1 MDMMNPG
8 KSVSL
13 ALVTMIVT
21 ILSVPSW
28 AKAPAID
35 PAAVETLDS
44 MTSYMSTLQKF
55 SVHTDNTLESLLD
68 NGQRI
73 DFDISAGMVV
83 RRPNKIHTERV
94 GEETEQSFF
103 YDGES
108 LTMLVETDAD
118 IMYASVPAPATIEE
132 MIDFAREDLGIIL
145 PVSDLVYRN
154 AQSIIMK
161 GVTSAVVVG
170 ETVIGDMTCRHLAFR
185 RPDID
190 IQVWIA
196 TDGPPLPCKYVVT
209 DTSSPSNVSIVSVMS
224 NWNLSPVAT
233 DAMFR
238 YIPAERAK
246 SIPFLPLESGSDR

>member
-1 MDMMNPG
+1 MDMINPR
-8 KSVSL
+8 KSVSF
-13 ALVTMIVT
+13 AMVAIVFS
-21 ILSVPSW
+21 ICSVASW

-35 PAAVETLDS
+35 PAAVETLKS

-68 NGQRI
+68 NEQRI
-73 DFDISAGMVV
+73 DFDISAGMVI
-83 RRPNKIHTERV
+83 RRPNKIRAERV

-108 LTMLVETDAD
+108 LTMHVETNAG

-132 MIDFAREDLGIIL
+132 LIDFAREDLGIIL

-161 GVTSAVVVG
+161 GVTSAMVVG
-170 ETVIGDMTCRHLAFR
+170 ETVIGDMACRHLAFR

-190 IQVWIA
+190 IQVWVA
-196 TDGPPLPCKYVVT
+196 TDGAPLPCKYVVT
-209 DTSSPSNVSIVSVMS
+209 DTSSPANVSIVSVMS
-224 NWNLSPVAT
+224 DWNLSPVAT

-238 YIPAERAK
+238 YIPAEQAK
-246 SIPFLPLESGSDR
+246 SIPFLPLDSGSDR